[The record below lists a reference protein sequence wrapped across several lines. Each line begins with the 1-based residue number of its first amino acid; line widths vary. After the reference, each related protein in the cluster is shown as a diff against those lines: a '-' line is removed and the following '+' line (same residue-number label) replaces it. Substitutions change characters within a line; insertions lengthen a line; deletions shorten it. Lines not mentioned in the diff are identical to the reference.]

1 MAEDTIDK
9 AIEVHQLKKVASKTK
24 DLSIHGNIPAKDVD
38 RSNHLYIYGSD
49 IPAIKA
55 LQQENRNMQR
65 EYIQTMNLPLLK
77 LSGLSETK
85 WLKPLRMYWPE
96 ESVFFS

>member
-49 IPAIKA
+49 IPAIKSSTTGKTGICR
-55 LQQENRNMQR
+55 ENTSKQ
-65 EYIQTMNLPLLK
+65 
-77 LSGLSETK
+77 
-85 WLKPLRMYWPE
+85 
-96 ESVFFS
+96 

>member
-9 AIEVHQLKKVASKTK
+9 AIEVHNLKKVPSKTK

-55 LQQENRNMQR
+55 LQQENLNMQR
-65 EYIQTMNLPLLK
+65 EYIRTMNLQLPK
-77 LSGLSETK
+77 LYGQSEMK
-85 WLKPLRMYWPE
+85 WPKP
-96 ESVFFS
+96 